1 VRNWS
6 NATSVKMV
14 YNDIHNDHGHITLD
28 ATKLIE

>member
-6 NATSVKMV
+6 NATNVKMV

>member
-6 NATSVKMV
+6 NATNAKMV
-14 YNDIHNDHGHITLD
+14 YNDIHNDHAHITLD